1 MDSIFGFFMIVM
13 FSPYIHTSDTYIHT
27 YLMARQDVATFSRG
41 RGKGGGDLGGR
52 QEIRFQVL
60 LGAFPIHTLICQ
72 AFYLI
77 CRPRARSD
85 KV

>member
-41 RGKGGGDLGGR
+41 GGR
-52 QEIRFQVL
+52 GEGTWVVAKRFDFRFCLVL
-60 LGAFPIHTLICQ
+60 SPYI
-72 AFYLI
+72 
-77 CRPRARSD
+77 P
-85 KV
+85 